1 MKRPRKKQYSKG
13 ENIYQRIKDLDSI
26 KELYKRNP
34 SKAKSELIRH
44 LEEHPSD
51 MYAEFFYGQICENEG
66 NFDEAEE
73 SYTKVADSN
82 SPNKYGGVFGLA
94 EIARKKNN
102 IPLAKK
108 YYYKAILES
117 PREQKSAIYTVARL
131 ERIEGNYNQALK
143 VLNLLKTN
151 TPECEIE
158 KLKVIIAQG
167 YLEEALKRA
176 ESIIPSTQ
184 SEHRELNL
192 LKARL
197 NAALGNYTKAEYF
210 FLLAKENFLKD
221 SQYYKILFEEGKFF
235 FQQGRYQ
242 EALDNYEEVN
252 RTGETLHGNIY
263 YEIGQ
268 TKEALG
274 QYHNALTSYNM
285 AIMLKETSNEVRAIS
300 YFSKGMIEFAM
311 GDFTHAEV
319 DLSKNL
325 QINEL
330 MQTESLNSSFYAL
343 ISIYIRQ
350 ERYSEA
356 EQIIA
361 KAKTLTT
368 DSRELDQL
376 ETASLIVAKKQNKPL
391 DSYKRNYRDSQV
403 INYSKKSA
411 IAHIK
416 EHHQSSE
423 PTTSQF
429 ARNIDI
435 STLYDEIQSQMT
447 EETRVNTDIMDKYFI
462 DYPNAGYTPEG
473 DMINR
478 IGVVAIPGTKDIITM
493 YPDSENKAIRQSDIL
508 KTMPQEK
515 SKASDRISKFNAR
528 FSKQS
533 NQ

>member
-1 MKRPRKKQYSKG
+1 MVRPRKKQYSKG
-13 ENIYQRIKDLDSI
+13 SNIYQRIKDLDSI
-26 KELYKRNP
+26 KELYKKNP
-34 SKAKSELIRH
+34 SKAKSELIHH
-44 LEEHPSD
+44 LEEHPED

-117 PREQKSAIYTVARL
+117 SREQKSSIYTVARL
-131 ERIEGNYNQALK
+131 ERLEGNYEQALK
-143 VLNLLKTN
+143 VLGLIKNKTA
-151 TPECEIE
+151 ECEIE
-158 KLKVIIAQG
+158 KTKVIIAQG
-167 YLEEALKRA
+167 NLEEALNKS
-176 ESIIPSTQ
+176 ESIIPSTP
-184 SEHRELNL
+184 SENRELNL

-197 NAALGNYTKAEYF
+197 YAALGNPTKAEYY
-210 FLLAKENFLKD
+210 FLLAKENSPKD
-221 SQYYKILFEEGKFF
+221 SQYYKILFEEGKFLI
-235 FQQGRYQ
+235 QQGHYQ
-242 EALDNYEEVN
+242 EALDNYEEIN

-268 TKEALG
+268 TKESLR
-274 QYHNALTSYNM
+274 QFQSALTSYSM
-285 AIMLKETSNEVRAIS
+285 AIMLKETSDEVRSIS
-300 YFSKGMIEFAM
+300 HFSKGMLEFAM
-311 GDFTHAEV
+311 GDFYHAEQ
-319 DLSKNL
+319 DLKTNL
-325 QINEL
+325 QINEA
-330 MQTESLNSSFYAL
+330 TNNVTLNSAIYAL

-350 ERYSEA
+350 QRYLEA
-356 EQIIA
+356 EQIIE
-361 KAKTLTT
+361 KAKSLTT

-391 DSYKRNYRDSQV
+391 ESYKRNYRDSQV
-403 INYSKKSA
+403 INYSKKLA
-411 IAHIK
+411 ITHIK
-416 EHHQSSE
+416 EHHQSSD

-435 STLYDEIQSQMT
+435 STLYDEISSQMT

-473 DMINR
+473 DIINR
-478 IGVVAIPGTKDIITM
+478 IGVVAIPGPKDIITM

-515 SKASDRISKFNAR
+515 TKASDRISKFNAR

-533 NQ
+533 N